1 MSYSYIS
8 RIRIISACIILFA
21 LLLIVRL
28 YYIQIVEH
36 DIYTD
41 KANRQ
46 YSSTAKN
53 IFNRGSI
60 YFTNKDGSLVS
71 AATLKSGS
79 TITVNP
85 EILKSPEE
93 VYHKLNQI
101 VPVDFEAFIS
111 KATKV
116 NDPYEEI
123 AIRQSAE
130 VGQLVDDLKI
140 PGLKSVKNRWRF
152 YPGDKTA
159 AHVVGILG
167 YKGDEYAGRYG
178 LEKQFQY
185 ELDRNDGVYSN
196 FFAQIFSDIKSATAS
211 TSKSEADIVTTI
223 EPTVQNHLENILKS
237 TKEKWNAELTGGII
251 MDPYTGEIYAMEVY
265 PTFDL
270 NHPELEND
278 VNIFSNPLVE
288 NVYEMG
294 SIIKPLTVSAGIDA
308 GVITASSTYYDRGY
322 VMVSG
327 KRVSNFDSKERG
339 TVGIQ
344 DLLSQSLNVGAAY
357 VERLLGN
364 RRFAEYMF
372 RFGLSEK
379 TDIELPNEARNLVNN
394 LRGNIDIDFASAS
407 FGQGMALT
415 PISTIRALAT
425 IANGGYLID
434 PHIVKRMDYKLGFSR
449 SADID
454 KTRQI
459 IKTSTAETLTR
470 LLIYSMD
477 NVLLN
482 GTLKLPNYSV
492 AVKTGTAQIPK
503 KGGGGYAEGEFL
515 HSFVG
520 YFPAYNPRFIILLYM
535 VKPQGARYG
544 SETLPIPF
552 HDTVN
557 FLINYYEVPPDR

>member
-1 MSYSYIS
+1 MSHSYIF
-8 RIRIISACIILFA
+8 RIRIISACIFCFA

-28 YYIQIVEH
+28 YYIQVIQN
-36 DIYTD
+36 DIYID
-41 KANRQ
+41 KADRQ
-46 YSSTAKN
+46 YSSTSRK
-53 IFNRGSI
+53 IFSRGSI
-60 YFTNKDGSLVS
+60 FFSNKDGTLVS

-85 EILKSPEE
+85 EILKNPEE

-101 VPVDFEAFIS
+101 LPVDFQSFM
-111 KATKV
+111 TKSTRDS
-116 NDPYEEI
+116 DPYEEI
-123 AIRQSAE
+123 AVRQTPE
-130 VGQLVDDLKI
+130 IGQAVDDLKI
-140 PGLKSVKNRWRF
+140 PGLKSVKDRWRF
-152 YPGDKTA
+152 YPGNTIA
-159 AHVVGILG
+159 SHIVGILG
-167 YKGDEYAGRYG
+167 FKGDEFAGRYG
-178 LEKQFQY
+178 LERQFEEQ
-185 ELDRNDGVYSN
+185 LKRSDGAYVN
-196 FFAQIFSDIKSATAS
+196 FFAQIFSDIKTVTAS

-223 EPTVQNHLENILKS
+223 EPAVQTYLENLLKS
-237 TKEKWNAELTGGII
+237 TREKWSAEVAGGII
-251 MDPYTGEIYAMEVY
+251 MDPYTGEVYALEVS
-265 PTFDL
+265 PTFNL
-270 NHPELEND
+270 NHPELEKEIS
-278 VNIFSNPLVE
+278 IFSNPLVE

-322 VMVSG
+322 VLVSG

-372 RFGLSEK
+372 KFGLQDK
-379 TDIELPNEARNLVNN
+379 TNIELPNEARNLVNN

-407 FGQGMALT
+407 FGQGIALT
-415 PISTIRALAT
+415 PISTIKALAT
-425 IANGGYLID
+425 IANGGYLVD
-434 PHIVKRMDYKLGFSR
+434 PHLVKRMDYKIGFSK
-449 SADID
+449 SANID
-454 KTRQI
+454 RTKQV
-459 IKTSTAETLTR
+459 IKTSTAETVTR

-482 GTLKLPNYSV
+482 GTLKLPNYNV
-492 AVKTGTAQIPK
+492 AVKTGTAQIAK
-503 KGGGGYAEGEFL
+503 KGGGGYAEGELL

-544 SETLPIPF
+544 SETLTIPF
-552 HDTVN
+552 HETVK